1 MLKAAEVPGK
11 RDPETGLSFKK
22 HGGEISG
29 IKTDLAIIKWMMGF
43 VLVFQITIF
52 FEAVLHWAV

>member
-1 MLKAAEVPGK
+1 MPGK